1 MQNPVRED
9 VREILAVVLNVEI
22 ENVNDESST
31 DSLSE
36 WDSLRHMNLIAAV
49 EDNYDIYFKEDEIL
63 SATKFL
69 QLVDLIESK
78 LEGKSSE

>member
-69 QLVDLIESK
+69 QLLDLIESK